1 MTKIWAGFDNTR
13 ALRKMIDQCD
23 VVFATE
29 YVYDRVREM
38 AGETKRVIRVSINVD
53 ADNVELI
60 REHFAW
66 REGRLSNGRRTGGE
80 QK

>member
-1 MTKIWAGFDNTR
+1 M
-13 ALRKMIDQCD
+13 LDQCD

-38 AGETKRVIRVSINVD
+38 VGQNKRVIRVSINVD

-66 REGRLSNGRRTGGE
+66 REGRFSKGARREGE
-80 QK
+80 EK